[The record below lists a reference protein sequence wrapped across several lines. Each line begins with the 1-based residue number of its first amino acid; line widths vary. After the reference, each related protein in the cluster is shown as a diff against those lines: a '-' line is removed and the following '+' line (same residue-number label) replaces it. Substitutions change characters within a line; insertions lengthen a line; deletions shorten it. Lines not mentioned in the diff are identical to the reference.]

1 MSTLHRLFLLGVAL
15 VSSWS
20 LGSAADEPTLRP
32 PSELDTLLGPIALHP
47 DPLLAQILPAS
58 TLPTQIVLAARFVRA
73 NPARPD
79 LIEAQGWDDSVK
91 AVARVPSLLAWM
103 DEHLEWTTQVG
114 QSFIDQPDDVMDSVQ
129 RLRRKAY
136 DLGNLQSGSQQ
147 TVVIDDTQIQ
157 ILPANA
163 QIVYVP
169 VYQPEVIYIERARP
183 DHFWLSFGIGFS
195 VGAWFNHDCDWHR
208 RRIIVWHRQH
218 PRPIDYWHHR
228 GPGRFDRHPTHHID
242 WRPRHDRPDRHFD
255 RPHSAPRPNMG
266 PRQNPPGNFR
276 SPPDRNANPPR
287 RDERIREHRRPERTT
302 PPANR
307 PPNDPNLHRPHPSQ
321 PGNSS
326 TTTTRPGSAQPQ
338 PQLRAAPRKD
348 IGTHPEAPSRSGP
361 PHTPPPNNEPTPQET
376 KHERRN

>member
-20 LGSAADEPTLRP
+20 LGSAADEPALR
-32 PSELDTLLGPIALHP
+32 SSAELDTLLGPIALHP

-73 NPARPD
+73 NPSRPD
-79 LIEAQGWDDSVK
+79 LIEAQPWDDSVK

-169 VYQPEVIYIERARP
+169 VYQPEVI
-183 DHFWLSFGIGFS
+183 
-195 VGAWFNHDCDWHR
+195 
-208 RRIIVWHRQH
+208 
-218 PRPIDYWHHR
+218 
-228 GPGRFDRHPTHHID
+228 
-242 WRPRHDRPDRHFD
+242 
-255 RPHSAPRPNMG
+255 
-266 PRQNPPGNFR
+266 
-276 SPPDRNANPPR
+276 
-287 RDERIREHRRPERTT
+287 
-302 PPANR
+302 
-307 PPNDPNLHRPHPSQ
+307 
-321 PGNSS
+321 
-326 TTTTRPGSAQPQ
+326 
-338 PQLRAAPRKD
+338 
-348 IGTHPEAPSRSGP
+348 
-361 PHTPPPNNEPTPQET
+361 
-376 KHERRN
+376 